1 MHGLENEERQTSN
14 VRLNDG
20 EEVGD
25 GGEGMRGGR
34 SLTKALGDRAHL
46 LLQLVDLSLIH
57 I

>member
-34 SLTKALGDRAHL
+34 SLTKALGDQAHSN
-46 LLQLVDLSLIH
+46 Q
-57 I
+57 